1 MVVEQAMVIFKLEKL
16 DQKVLEEVEI
26 MMVDMLNIDLGGGVG
41 GGG

>member
-26 MMVDMLNIDLGGGVG
+26 MMVDMLNIDFG
-41 GGG
+41 GGGGR